1 MLDLTQRFVYPVSR
15 YTKGNFLSSQN
26 QDMSGFVADDS
37 LLVDSSDI
45 VPRPRHDTEP
55 GSCIVLKDALL
66 TQCEYF

>member
-15 YTKGNFLSSQN
+15 YTKGNFLCSQN

-45 VPRPRHDTEP
+45 VPRPRHDT
-55 GSCIVLKDALL
+55 GIRLL
-66 TQCEYF
+66 HCSKGCSTNSV

>member
-1 MLDLTQRFVYPVSR
+1 MLDLTQRFVYSVSR

-45 VPRPRHDTEP
+45 VPRSRHDT
-55 GSCIVLKDALL
+55 GDQALAL
-66 TQCEYF
+66 F